1 MNSALQVIVSFSV
14 EEIASRR
21 AAFRSGV
28 QAAVGAPAAVLFA
41 GMVGFGALGHA
52 SHTDPWLMALSSWTV
67 LALPGQIVMIEMLT
81 HGASWVAIMLAVT
94 LTSSR
99 FVVMV
104 VTLFSQL
111 DDRDRRPWLYAAV
124 HLLAMTAWALSMRDF
139 HAMPRERRAPFFAGL
154 ALVCA
159 LVTLPGTVL
168 GYWLASSNVH
178 PAVTLALVLI
188 NPLFFLLTFTEVRP
202 WANRLAIV
210 LGCVLGPLTYLW
222 HPNTSLLVTGLVAGS
237 LGYWADRHWLRPRR
251 AGQGGA

>member
-1 MNSALQVIVSFSV
+1 MTFSH
-14 EEIASRR
+14 ADLAARR
-21 AAFRSGV
+21 AAFRDGV
-28 QAAVGAPAAVLFA
+28 RAALGAPAAVLFA

-52 SHTDPWLMALSSWTV
+52 SHTDPWLMAMSSWMV

-139 HAMPRERRAPFFAGL
+139 HAMPRERRGPFFVGL

-168 GYWLASSNVH
+168 GYWLASSSVH

-210 LGCVLGPLTYLW
+210 LGCVVGPLTYVFN
-222 HPNTSLLVTGLVAGS
+222 PDSSLLVTGLVAGT
-237 LGYWADRHWLRPRR
+237 LGYWVDRRWCRPRQAAQR
-251 AGQGGA
+251 GR